1 MIEGYDSLT
10 KRLLKEF
17 TSQTIHRYRFISCF
31 GAVNFKTIATEFQF
45 TNINATTF
53 FYWRQFTK

>member
-53 FYWRQFTK
+53 FY

>member
-31 GAVNFKTIATEFQF
+31 GAVDRATEFQF

-53 FYWRQFTK
+53 FY